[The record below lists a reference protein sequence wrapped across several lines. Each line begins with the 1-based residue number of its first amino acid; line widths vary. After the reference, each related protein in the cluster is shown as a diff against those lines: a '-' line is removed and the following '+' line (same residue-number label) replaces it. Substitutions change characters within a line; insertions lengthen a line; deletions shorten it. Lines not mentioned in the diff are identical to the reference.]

1 MSQSDTKGLIRPAR
15 SILAQAGAARIKRAS
30 EVELTDIHYSEMN
43 EVVSALA
50 AGTRTKEGRPL
61 YQLRIDP
68 RGWMCDCYDFDR
80 RGGACK
86 HVTALALRILAGRN
100 PQRLP
105 ALQKSRQAYLSI
117 RDTFQGKAAFDEAC
131 MKIASELAE
140 GREVEPW
147 DFVRAARTVALEH
160 GKEI

>member
-1 MSQSDTKGLIRPAR
+1 MREPSKISLVRPAR
-15 SILAQAGAARIKRAS
+15 SILAQAGAARIKRAT
-30 EVELTDIHYSEMN
+30 EVELTDVSYSPET
-43 EVVSALA
+43 EVLSALA

-68 RGWMCDCYDFDR
+68 RGWDCNCSDFHR

-86 HVTALALRILAGRN
+86 HLTALALRALSQAPGQRFPKLA
-100 PQRLP
+100 Q
-105 ALQKSRQAYLSI
+105 SRQAYLSI
-117 RDTFQGKAAFDEAC
+117 RGVCQEVEDFDQQC
-131 MKIASELAE
+131 MDRARELAQ

-147 DFVRAARTVALEH
+147 DFVRAARTVALMH

>member
-1 MSQSDTKGLIRPAR
+1 MAETPKNALIRPAR
-15 SILAQAGAARIKRAS
+15 SILAQAGAARIKRAT
-30 EVELTDIHYSEMN
+30 EVELSSVSFSVESE
-43 EVVSALA
+43 VLSAFA

-68 RGWMCDCYDFDR
+68 RGWICDCFDFSR

-86 HVTALALRILAGRN
+86 HVTALALRALSQSSPRQFPKLAQAR
-100 PQRLP
+100 
-105 ALQKSRQAYLSI
+105 SAYLSI
-117 RDTFQGKAAFDEAC
+117 RTTCQDVESFDQQC
-131 MKIASELAE
+131 MDLARNYAQ

-147 DFVRAARTVALEH
+147 DFVRAARVVALTH